1 VADSGELGTHTTQQ
15 PGGCALTA
23 LRDRTFPKH
32 PLLALRIAIRA
43 HLINRNALNVPPPF
57 PLACADRSGELSFK
71 EFQVMIQ
78 SNNSSTVHPAR
89 FESGC
94 PHPFAPGTDGPGTD
108 ALIGPA
114 TYASA
119 ASRNIWLSAASKCVL
134 RWPRCRRR
142 P

>member
-1 VADSGELGTHTTQQ
+1 
-15 PGGCALTA
+15 
-23 LRDRTFPKH
+23 
-32 PLLALRIAIRA
+32 
-43 HLINRNALNVPPPF
+43 
-57 PLACADRSGELSFK
+57 
-71 EFQVMIQ
+71 MIQ

-119 ASRNIWLSAASKCVL
+119 ASRTIWLSAASKMCAQMAKVQKAAMMAGVASKMQKL
-134 RWPRCRRR
+134 VHGPS
-142 P
+142 PE